1 MRAMQ
6 AEPDLLVLRR
16 LAEELAHSRKERTTS
31 GHLLAAIVSHP
42 SQAAELLLERRLGPE
57 VLLKAARATTDEEP
71 DPLARAVQRARE
83 LAARMGTS
91 GPGPIHLL
99 LALIHDR
106 KNGAHRALAQCGV
119 DVARLRAAAM
129 QLALGRIGPRRST
142 TEERE
147 PQKRVLPARSATTT
161 AAQSSAVSIP
171 LLPPPPTPGSKAA
184 TPTPIPVAPKPGV
197 VIPLARREPLRSPAM
212 PALPAEPP
220 QAEAV
225 AVAPIAMMP
234 ALPLMPRAA
243 NKKRGHASQAGAR
256 FALDPKHFPTLAS
269 MGRNLTRAAAEGLLD
284 PVIGR
289 DAEIDQALDVLAKR
303 HANSPLLIGLPGVG
317 KTSVVHGIAERIAN
331 GAAISSLDDRIII
344 EIPISELLAGT
355 HARGSLA
362 ERVAAIRNEVR
373 EAMGRV
379 VLFFD
384 EIHSLFTREAAEE
397 VQGEL
402 KIALARG
409 ELPCVGTTTQE
420 EYRRVIEADPAL
432 ARRFSVVEVDEPNQD
447 VARSILAGCAPGFAK
462 HHGVTYTDDALSSA
476 VGWCVRYLP
485 GRALPDKALSVLD
498 LAGARARRREK
509 RSVNPAAIAEV
520 IAELTD
526 MPVERLLESDGER
539 MLSLET
545 LLAERVVGH
554 ASALR
559 RMATILRRNAAG
571 LRSKRPI
578 GTFLLLGPTG
588 VGKTESAKAI
598 AHALFHAETAMTRL
612 DMAEY
617 AEPHAVARLIGAPP
631 GYIGHDAGGQLTEA
645 VRRRPYQV
653 ILLDEI
659 EKAHRDVLESFLAL
673 VDEGRLTHGR
683 GRTNDFTNTV
693 IILTSNLGA
702 EEVNTQGRAIGFGK
716 KESAASGLEGA
727 LVAAARAALPPELYN
742 RIDEVIAFAPL
753 KRIEVAEI
761 ARRILGGLGKNLE
774 AARGVHLDVDD
785 DAVELLLSAGGYDP
799 ELGARPMKRTVARL
813 VEAPIA
819 DMILRGELSS
829 GDVARV
835 TIEGGELVIDVVKKG
850 AD

>member
-1 MRAMQ
+1 
-6 AEPDLLVLRR
+6 
-16 LAEELAHSRKERTTS
+16 LAEDLAHSRKERTTS

-42 SQAAELLLERRLGPE
+42 SQAAELLLERKLGPDI
-57 VLLKAARATTDEEP
+57 LLKAARATTDEEP

-83 LAARMGTS
+83 LASRMGTS
-91 GPGPIHLL
+91 GPGAIHLL

-129 QLALGRIGPRRST
+129 QLALGRIGPRRSLGDDQ
-142 TEERE
+142 ES
-147 PQKRVLPARSATTT
+147 QKRAAAPRAAAST
-161 AAQSSAVSIP
+161 AAQSSAVRIP
-171 LLPPPPTPGSKAA
+171 ILPPPNVAPKGATS
-184 TPTPIPVAPKPGV
+184 TPTPVPPAPKPGV
-197 VIPLARREPLRSPAM
+197 VIPLARLYAAPPAVPNAEIVPPLPVVPAISHRTTVSRKRS
-212 PALPAEPP
+212 
-220 QAEAV
+220 
-225 AVAPIAMMP
+225 
-234 ALPLMPRAA
+234 RASS
-243 NKKRGHASQAGAR
+243 HESR
-256 FALDPKHFPTLAS
+256 FALDPKHFPTLSA
-269 MGRNLTRAAAEGLLD
+269 MGRNLTLAAAEGALD

-289 DAEIDQALDVLAKR
+289 AVEIDQALDVLAKR
-303 HANSPLLIGLPGVG
+303 HANSPLLVGHAGVG
-317 KTSVVHGIAERIAN
+317 KTSVVYGIAHRIAQRDEV
-331 GAAISSLDDRIII
+331 SSLDDRIIV
-344 EIPISELLAGT
+344 EVPISELLAGT

-362 ERVAAIRNEVR
+362 ERVTAIRNEVR

-384 EIHSLFTREAAEE
+384 EIHTLFTREAAEE

-409 ELPCVGTTTQE
+409 EMPCIGTTTQE
-420 EYRRVIEADPAL
+420 EYRRAIESDSAL
-432 ARRFSVVEVDEPNQD
+432 ARRFTLVEVEEPDQD
-447 VARSILAGCAPGFAK
+447 VAREILAGCVPGFAK
-462 HHGVTYTDDALSSA
+462 HHRVAYDDEAITSS
-476 VGWCVRYLP
+476 VSWCVRYLP

-498 LAGARARRREK
+498 LAGARARRRAQ
-509 RSVNPAAIAEV
+509 RSVTTAGIAEV

-526 MPVERLLESDGER
+526 MPVERLMESDGER
-539 MLSLET
+539 MLALES

-554 ASALR
+554 APALR

-571 LRSKRPI
+571 FRSKRPI

-598 AHALFHAETAMTRL
+598 AHALFRAETAMTRL

-659 EKAHRDVLESFLAL
+659 EKAHRDVLESFLG
-673 VDEGRLTHGR
+673 VFDEGRLTDGR
-683 GRTNDFTNTV
+683 GRTIDFTNTV

-702 EEVNTQGRAIGFGK
+702 EEASAAGGRSIGFGK
-716 KESAASGLEGA
+716 AESVADGIEAA
-727 LVAAARAALPPELYN
+727 LVGAARASLPPELYN

-753 KRIEVAEI
+753 KRSEVAEI
-761 ARRILGGLGKNLE
+761 ARRMLGALGKTLE
-774 AARGVHLDVDD
+774 AARGVMLDVDD
-785 DAVELLLSAGGYDP
+785 DAVERLLTAGGYDP

-819 DMILRGELSS
+819 DMILRGELAS

-835 TIEGGELVIDVVKKG
+835 TVEEGEIVIDVVKKQTTV
-850 AD
+850 AAR

>member
-1 MRAMQ
+1 MRAIQ
-6 AEPDLLVLRR
+6 TEPDLLVLRR

-42 SQAAELLLERRLGPE
+42 SQAAELLLERKLGPDI
-57 VLLKAARATTDEEP
+57 LLKAARATTDEEP

-83 LAARMGTS
+83 FAARMGTS
-91 GPGPIHLL
+91 GPNAIHLL

-119 DVARLRAAAM
+119 DVARLRGAAM
-129 QLALGRIGPRRST
+129 QLALGRIGPRRSSS
-142 TEERE
+142 EDLESA
-147 PQKRVLPARSATTT
+147 KRATPPRPLTQISGQSAAVRIPILPLAGTPAKPAS
-161 AAQSSAVSIP
+161 P
-171 LLPPPPTPGSKAA
+171 LPTPV
-184 TPTPIPVAPKPGV
+184 PPRPGI
-197 VIPLARREPLRSPAM
+197 VIPLAKLGTTPVMTSPSEIFPM
-212 PALPAEPP
+212 LPSR
-220 QAEAV
+220 V
-225 AVAPIAMMP
+225 AATRKRTRVA
-234 ALPLMPRAA
+234 
-243 NKKRGHASQAGAR
+243 ASGSLVRDFPGSSR
-256 FALDPKHFPTLAS
+256 FALDAKQFPTLSA
-269 MGRNLTRAAAEGLLD
+269 MGKNLTLAAAEGALD

-289 DAEIDQALDVLAKR
+289 DIEIDRALDVLAKR
-303 HANSPLLIGLPGVG
+303 HANNPLLVGLPGVG
-317 KTSVVHGIAERIAN
+317 KTSVVHGIAQRIVKRDEV
-331 GAAISSLDDRIII
+331 SSLDDRIII
-344 EIPISELLAGT
+344 ELPLSELMAGT

-373 EAMGRV
+373 DAMGRV

-384 EIHSLFTREAAEE
+384 EIHVLFTRDAAEE

-402 KIALARG
+402 KVALARG
-409 ELPCVGTTTQE
+409 ELPCIGTTTQE
-420 EYRRVIEADPAL
+420 EYRRAIESDSAL
-432 ARRFSVVEVDEPNQD
+432 GRRFSLVEVEEPDQD
-447 VARSILAGCAPGFAK
+447 VARAILAGAAPAFAK
-462 HHGVTYTDDALSSA
+462 HHGVAYADEALACA

-498 LAGARARRREK
+498 LAGARARRRALTT
-509 RSVNPAAIAEV
+509 VNSAAVAEV

-526 MPVERLLESDGER
+526 MPVERLLETDGKR
-539 MLSLET
+539 MLAMES

-554 ASALR
+554 TAALR
-559 RMATILRRNAAG
+559 RMANILRRNAAG
-571 LRSKRPI
+571 FRSKRPI

-598 AHALFHAETAMTRL
+598 AHALFRSETAMTRL

-659 EKAHRDVLESFLAL
+659 EKAHRDVLESFLA
-673 VDEGRLTHGR
+673 VFDEGRLTDGR
-683 GRTNDFTNTV
+683 GRTIDFTNTV
-693 IILTSNLGA
+693 LILTSNLGA
-702 EEVNTQGRAIGFGK
+702 EEVSAAGTRSIGFGK
-716 KESAASGLEGA
+716 SGSSPAQIETT

-742 RIDEVIAFAPL
+742 RLDEVIAFAPL
-753 KRIEVAEI
+753 ERREVAEI
-761 ARRILGGLGKNLE
+761 ARRMLGGLAKTLE
-774 AARGVHLDVDD
+774 SARGLLLDVDD
-785 DAVELLLSAGGYDP
+785 DAVERLLTAGGYDP

-819 DMILRGELSS
+819 EMILRGELVQ

-835 TIEGGELVIDVVKKG
+835 TVEDGEIVIDVVKKQNTH
-850 AD
+850 

>member
-83 LAARMGTS
+83 LASRMGTS
-91 GPGPIHLL
+91 GPGAIHLL

-129 QLALGRIGPRRST
+129 QLALGRIGPRRSVP
-142 TEERE
+142 EDRE
-147 PQKRVLPARSATTT
+147 PQKRALLPR
-161 AAQSSAVSIP
+161 AAMTSGGQSSAVSIP
-171 LLPPPPTPGSKAA
+171 ILPPPTAAASKVAN
-184 TPTPIPVAPKPGV
+184 TPIPPPPKPGI
-197 VIPLARREPLRSPAM
+197 VIPLARLAAPLAPAS
-212 PALPAEPP
+212 LAEPP
-220 QAEAV
+220 SADV
-225 AVAPIAMMP
+225 VAP
-234 ALPLMPRAA
+234 LPMRSASR
-243 NKKRGHASQAGAR
+243 KRVHATSASSSR
-256 FALDPKHFPTLAS
+256 FALDPKHFPTLAT
-269 MGRNLTRAAAEGLLD
+269 MGRNLTRAAAEGALD

-303 HANSPLLIGLPGVG
+303 HANSALLIGQPGVG
-317 KTSVVHGIAERIAN
+317 KTSVVYGIAQRIAKR
-331 GAAISSLDDRIII
+331 AAVSSLDDRIII
-344 EIPISELLAGT
+344 EVPISELLAGT

-384 EIHSLFTREAAEE
+384 EIHGLFTREAADE

-409 ELPCVGTTTQE
+409 ELPCIGTTTQE
-420 EYRRVIEADPAL
+420 EHRRVIEADPAL
-432 ARRFSVVEVDEPNQD
+432 ARRFSVVEVEEPDQD
-447 VARSILAGCAPGFAK
+447 VARAILAGCVSGFAK
-462 HHGVTYTDDALSSA
+462 HHGVTYEGEALSSA

-485 GRALPDKALSVLD
+485 GRALPDTALWVLD
-498 LAGARARRREK
+498 WAGARARRRDK
-509 RSVNPAAIAEV
+509 RTVGSAAIAEV

-545 LLAERVVGH
+545 LLADRVVGH
-554 ASALR
+554 ASALA

-598 AHALFHAETAMTRL
+598 AHALFRAETAMTRL

-617 AEPHAVARLIGAPP
+617 SEPHAVARLIGAPP

-659 EKAHRDVLESFLAL
+659 EKAHRDVLESFLA
-673 VDEGRLTHGR
+673 VFDEGRLTDGR
-683 GRTNDFTNTV
+683 GRTIDFTNTV
-693 IILTSNLGA
+693 IILTSNIGA
-702 EEVNTQGRAIGFGK
+702 EEVSTQGRSIGFGK
-716 KESAASGLEGA
+716 QESAASGIQSA

-742 RIDEVIAFAPL
+742 RLDEVIAFAPL
-753 KRIEVAEI
+753 KRAEVAEI
-761 ARRILGGLGKNLE
+761 ARRILGGLGKTLE
-774 AARGVHLDVDD
+774 GARGVHLDVDD
-785 DAVELLLSAGGYDP
+785 DAVEKLLVAGGYDP

-819 DMILRGELSS
+819 DMILRGELTS

-835 TIEGGELVIDVVKKG
+835 TVESGEIVIDVVKKG

>member
-1 MRAMQ
+1 MRAIQ

-42 SQAAELLLERRLGPE
+42 GQAAELLLERKLGPDI
-57 VLLKAARATTDEEP
+57 LLKAARATTDEEP

-83 LAARMGTS
+83 LASRMGTS
-91 GPGPIHLL
+91 GPGTIHLL

-106 KNGAHRALAQCGV
+106 KNGAHRALAQCGI

-129 QLALGRIGPRRST
+129 QLALGRIGPRRPQSDD
-142 TEERE
+142 RE
-147 PQKRVLPARSATTT
+147 SQKRAGAPRIAVTTS
-161 AAQSSAVSIP
+161 AQSAVRIP
-171 LLPPPPTPGSKAA
+171 LLPQPNGASSKTPPGSSPPPSGT
-184 TPTPIPVAPKPGV
+184 TQPGV
-197 VIPLARREPLRSPAM
+197 VIPLPRLKSAPI
-212 PALPAEPP
+212 
-220 QAEAV
+220 
-225 AVAPIAMMP
+225 VAPPLEMNP
-234 ALPLMPRAA
+234 AALGRSSAGRKRARA
-243 NKKRGHASQAGAR
+243 PASDSR
-256 FALDPKHFPTLAS
+256 FALDPKHFPNLAA
-269 MGRNLTRAAAEGLLD
+269 MGRNLTLAAAEGTLD

-289 DAEIDQALDVLAKR
+289 AVEIDQALDVLAKR
-303 HANSPLLIGLPGVG
+303 HGNNPLLVGLPGVG
-317 KTSVVHGIAERIAN
+317 KTSVVHGIAQRIARRDEV
-331 GAAISSLDDRIII
+331 SSLDDRIIV
-344 EIPISELLAGT
+344 ELPISELVAGT

-362 ERVAAIRNEVR
+362 ERVTAIRHEVR

-384 EIHSLFTREAAEE
+384 EIHALFTREAAEE

-409 ELPCVGTTTQE
+409 ELPCIGTTTQE
-420 EYRRVIEADPAL
+420 EYRRAIESDAAL
-432 ARRFSVVEVDEPNQD
+432 ARRFSVVEIEEPDQD
-447 VARSILAGCAPGFAK
+447 VAREILAGCVPGFAK
-462 HHGVTYTDDALSSA
+462 HHGVVYADEALASA

-498 LAGARARRREK
+498 LAGARARRRAV
-509 RSVNPAAIAEV
+509 RTVSSTAVAEV

-526 MPVERLLESDGER
+526 MPLDRLTESDGER
-539 MLSLET
+539 MLALES

-554 ASALR
+554 ASALG
-559 RMATILRRNAAG
+559 RMANILRRNAAG
-571 LRSKRPI
+571 FRSKRPI

-598 AHALFHAETAMTRL
+598 AHALFRSEMAMTRL

-659 EKAHRDVLESFLAL
+659 EKAHRDVLESFLA
-673 VDEGRLTHGR
+673 VFDEGRLTDGR
-683 GRTNDFTNTV
+683 GRTIDFTNTV
-693 IILTSNLGA
+693 IILTSNLGG
-702 EEVNTQGRAIGFGK
+702 EEVSAGGRTIGFGK
-716 KESAASGLEGA
+716 AASADESVERA
-727 LVAAARAALPPELYN
+727 LMDAARAALPPELYN

-753 KRIEVAEI
+753 KRSEVAEI
-761 ARRILGGLGKNLE
+761 ARRILGTLGKTLE
-774 AARGVHLDVDD
+774 AARGVLLDVDD
-785 DAVELLLSAGGYDP
+785 DAVERLLAAGGYDP

-819 DMILRGELSS
+819 DMILRGELTQ

-835 TIEGGELVIDVVKKG
+835 TVDGDEIVIDIVKKHG
-850 AD
+850 SFAAH

>member
-1 MRAMQ
+1 M
-6 AEPDLLVLRR
+6 VLRR
-16 LAEELAHSRKERTTS
+16 LAEDLAHSRKERTTS

-42 SQAAELLLERRLGPE
+42 SQAAELLLERKLGPDI
-57 VLLKAARATTDEEP
+57 LLKAARATTDEEP

-91 GPGPIHLL
+91 GPGAIHLL

-129 QLALGRIGPRRST
+129 QLALGRIVPRRSHADDQ
-142 TEERE
+142 ES
-147 PQKRVLPARSATTT
+147 QKRAPAPRTAAST
-161 AAQSSAVSIP
+161 AAQSSAVRIP
-171 LLPPPPTPGSKAA
+171 ILPPSGHAPSKGTMTTPVPPP
-184 TPTPIPVAPKPGV
+184 PKPGV
-197 VIPLARREPLRSPAM
+197 VIPLARLHGVM
-212 PALPAEPP
+212 PAAPVAEVVPPLPVVP
-220 QAEAV
+220 V
-225 AVAPIAMMP
+225 
-234 ALPLMPRAA
+234 LPHRTNVSRKRSRA
-243 NKKRGHASQAGAR
+243 SSPDSR
-256 FALDPKHFPTLAS
+256 FALDPKHFPTLAA
-269 MGRNLTRAAAEGLLD
+269 MGRNLTLAAAEGALD

-289 DAEIDQALDVLAKR
+289 AVEIDQALDVLAKR
-303 HANSPLLIGLPGVG
+303 HGNNPLLVGHAGVG
-317 KTSVVHGIAERIAN
+317 KTSVVNGIAQRIARRDDV
-331 GAAISSLDDRIII
+331 SSLDDRIII
-344 EIPISELLAGT
+344 EVPISELLAGT

-384 EIHSLFTREAAEE
+384 EIHTLFTREAAEE

-409 ELPCVGTTTQE
+409 ELPCIGTTTQE
-420 EYRRVIEADPAL
+420 EYRRAIESDSAL
-432 ARRFSVVEVDEPNQD
+432 ARRFSLVEIEEPNQD
-447 VARSILAGCAPGFAK
+447 VAREILTGCVPAFAK
-462 HHGVTYTDDALSSA
+462 HHGVAYDDEALTSS

-498 LAGARARRREK
+498 LAGARARRRAQ
-509 RSVNPAAIAEV
+509 RSVTSAGVAEV

-526 MPVERLLESDGER
+526 MPLERLMESDGER
-539 MLSLET
+539 MLALESL
-545 LLAERVVGH
+545 LGERVVGH
-554 ASALR
+554 APALR

-571 LRSKRPI
+571 FRSKRPI

-598 AHALFHAETAMTRL
+598 AHALFRAETAMTRL

-659 EKAHRDVLESFLAL
+659 EKAHRDVLESFLG
-673 VDEGRLTHGR
+673 VFDEGRLTDGR
-683 GRTNDFTNTV
+683 GRTIDFTNTV

-702 EEVNTQGRAIGFGK
+702 EEVSAAGSRSIGFGK
-716 KESAASGLEGA
+716 AESAAEGIEAA
-727 LVAAARAALPPELYN
+727 LVGAARAALPPELYN
-742 RIDEVIAFAPL
+742 RIDEIIAFAPL
-753 KRIEVAEI
+753 KRSEVAEI
-761 ARRILGGLGKNLE
+761 ARRMLGALGKTLE
-774 AARGVHLDVDD
+774 AARGVLLDVDD
-785 DAVELLLSAGGYDP
+785 DAVERLLTAGGYDP
-799 ELGARPMKRTVARL
+799 QLGARPMKRTVARL

-819 DMILRGELSS
+819 DMILRGELAS

-835 TIEGGELVIDVVKKG
+835 TVESGEIVIDVVKKRSTV
-850 AD
+850 AAR

>member
-1 MRAMQ
+1 MRAIQ

-42 SQAAELLLERRLGPE
+42 SQAAELLLERKLGPDI
-57 VLLKAARATTDEEP
+57 LLKAARATTDEEP

-91 GPGPIHLL
+91 GPSAIHLL

-129 QLALGRIGPRRST
+129 QLALGRIGPRRPHTDDQES
-142 TEERE
+142 
-147 PQKRVLPARSATTT
+147 QKRTTPLPRATASTVG
-161 AAQSSAVSIP
+161 QSSAVRIP
-171 LLPPPPTPGSKAA
+171 ILPPPLGAPSKAA
-184 TPTPIPVAPKPGV
+184 MPTPLPPAPKAGV
-197 VIPLARREPLRSPAM
+197 VIPLSRFHSAPALGSAAEPI
-212 PALPAEPP
+212 PALPN
-220 QAEAV
+220 
-225 AVAPIAMMP
+225 
-234 ALPLMPRAA
+234 RGSA
-243 NKKRGHASQAGAR
+243 NRKRGRAPSSDSR
-256 FALDPKHFPTLAS
+256 FALDPKHFPTLAA
-269 MGRNLTRAAAEGLLD
+269 MGRNLTLAAAEGALD
-284 PVIGR
+284 PVVGR
-289 DAEIDQALDVLAKR
+289 AVEIDQALDVLAKR
-303 HANSPLLIGLPGVG
+303 HANNPLLVGHAGVG
-317 KTSVVHGIAERIAN
+317 KTSVVHGIALRIAKRDEV
-331 GAAISSLDDRIII
+331 SSLDDRIII
-344 EIPISELLAGT
+344 EVPISELLAGT

-362 ERVAAIRNEVR
+362 ERVTAIRNEVR
-373 EAMGRV
+373 EGMGRV

-384 EIHSLFTREAAEE
+384 EIHTLFTREAAEE
-397 VQGEL
+397 VHGEL

-409 ELPCVGTTTQE
+409 ELPCIGTTTQE
-420 EYRRVIEADPAL
+420 EYRRAIESDAAL
-432 ARRFSVVEVDEPNQD
+432 ARRFAVVEVEEPAED
-447 VARSILAGCAPGFAK
+447 VAREILAGCVPAFAK
-462 HHGVTYTDDALSSA
+462 HHGVTYAEEALTST

-498 LAGARARRREK
+498 LAGARARRRAL
-509 RSVNPAAIAEV
+509 RTVDPQGIAEV

-526 MPVERLLESDGER
+526 MPVERLMESDGQR
-539 MLSLET
+539 MLALET

-554 ASALR
+554 APALH

-571 LRSKRPI
+571 FRSKRPI

-598 AHALFHAETAMTRL
+598 AHALFRSETAMTRL

-659 EKAHRDVLESFLAL
+659 EKAHRDVLESFLG
-673 VDEGRLTHGR
+673 VFDEGRLTDGR
-683 GRTNDFTNTV
+683 GRTIDFTNTV

-702 EEVNTQGRAIGFGK
+702 EEVSAAGNRSIGFGK
-716 KESAASGLEGA
+716 AESAAASIEAA
-727 LVAAARAALPPELYN
+727 LVGAARAALPPELYN

-753 KRIEVAEI
+753 KRSEVAEI
-761 ARRILGGLGKNLE
+761 ARRILGALGKTLE
-774 AARGVHLDVDD
+774 AARGVLLDIDD
-785 DAVELLLSAGGYDP
+785 DAVERLLSAGGYDP

-819 DMILRGELSS
+819 DMILRGELAA

-835 TIEGGELVIDVVKKG
+835 TVEQGEIVIDVVKKQG
-850 AD
+850 SFAVR